1 MKNALLQRQKI
12 NHVVTKKPKN
22 VERMKEIVI
31 VMLIVKLV
39 LLVELIIVLLGVT
52 SPLKLIVVIV

>member
-1 MKNALLQRQKI
+1 MMYL
-12 NHVVTKKPKN
+12 VVIHYLKN

-52 SPLKLIVVIV
+52 SPLKLIVVIK